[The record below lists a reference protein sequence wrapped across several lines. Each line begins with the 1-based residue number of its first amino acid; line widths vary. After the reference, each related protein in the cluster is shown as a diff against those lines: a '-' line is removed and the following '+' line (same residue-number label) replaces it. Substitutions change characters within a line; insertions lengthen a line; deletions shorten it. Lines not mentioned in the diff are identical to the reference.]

1 MFYFGFLIGLGIGGF
16 VGFMIAAILSMSK
29 EADMK
34 SYISK
39 IIIILLCCSMLAC
52 ASPMKKAC
60 TELTKIQTQLSKAI
74 VIARVAQSEVPETVK
89 EEHIQELIKMRE
101 IITNL
106 TASACIL
113 GEILPEK

>member
-1 MFYFGFLIGLGIGGF
+1 MFCLGLFIGVNIGFLIH
-16 VGFMIAAILSMSK
+16 AILTVSK
-29 EADMK
+29 GADMK
-34 SYISK
+34 SHISK
-39 IIIILLCCSMLAC
+39 IIIIILCCSMLAC

-113 GEILPEK
+113 GEILPER